1 MDDVMMERKC
11 IFFKMVLS
19 ILQFSLLII
28 ELLVVHGS
36 LLVLLVLGHKIVH
49 VGLSLGELHL
59 VHALACVPMQESLPP
74 EHSSEL
80 LGDSLEELLDGGG
93 VADEGCGH
101 LKPSG

>member
-59 VHALACVPMQESLPP
+59 VHALAWIMNVEKEQMKNISPDLCTN
-74 EHSSEL
+74 
-80 LGDSLEELLDGGG
+80 
-93 VADEGCGH
+93 AR
-101 LKPSG
+101 KPSS

>member
-49 VGLSLGELHL
+49 VGLSLSELHL

-74 EHSSEL
+74 EHSGEL
-80 LGDSLEELLDGGG
+80 LGDSLEELHQLGPLRV
-93 VADEGCGH
+93 VALGPVVPG
-101 LKPSG
+101 